1 VPKAFR
7 ILVSLAAAL
16 APVGTVTAQ
25 DERVEMQSFPANGRQ
40 LGGFVLPIVP
50 LASDCTISGGR
61 VFAWKAGDTQRLQI
75 DRDVRI
81 SLGAYQF
88 HADRALVW
96 INRLPTADGA
106 VNQIALYFDEVREP
120 TARAGFG
127 ASGRD
132 LLVTA
137 SARGEVV
144 LRTAITERRMP
155 DERSLLLRGE
165 RRLAEYQRRL
175 AGQLAA
181 RTARLE
187 VRPEVDSLATPA
199 PRTLTPGDP
208 IEPPPA
214 AAAVEVGVD
223 SVSVPVSRRE
233 RIPVVDPA
241 ATVSFFAREITV
253 SEETDTVL
261 LEGTVNLEWISDGID
276 GIGGA
281 GGLERL
287 EMRAERGVIFVA
299 PDSMRNMRER
309 RKDIAAADL
318 VGVYLE
324 GNVIATDGRYT
335 LRGARIYYDFAT
347 RKATVV
353 DAVLRTASRNAR
365 FPIVFARAAEMR
377 QVAADTFEADRA
389 EVSTSEFFVPHLSIG
404 VERVTVTQ
412 PTGDDE
418 GTWVKADAISLRAGG
433 RPLLNLGG
441 YEGEATRMPFRGVS
455 VGFQDEIGLGVET
468 DWDLFQLMG
477 LAPPEGLEGELSVD
491 GFFARGPGLGLDFD
505 LGGPLGDGKVDLY
518 GLYDFGGTDRTSAG
532 ENVEVD
538 AGLRGILDGEWQES
552 LGGGWNLQAQ
562 GTYISDPT
570 FVSAWRE
577 DDFNQRREYE
587 TGAYL
592 SNASANTLTS
602 LQFKGTLNDFLAN
615 SYLLASRGYAVEKLP
630 ELQYRRAGDD
640 LWGLLSWTQTWSTSL
655 MKMQLND
662 RTPAEMGIPSYAFW
676 GVPQDV
682 NLQEAY
688 ELAGYDSDLI
698 GRLHSRQELAVPFSG
713 PGWSLVPFANLQ
725 AEGYFGDNFIA
736 YSPDAENFQFL
747 GGGGV
752 RTSARIVRTMDSVRS
767 RLFDINRLR
776 HVLEP
781 YANLWAGYNSNENG
795 SRPVYDQQIEGASA
809 ATVGQVGL
817 RQQFQTQRGG
827 PGAWESVDVLTVDAG
842 VVLSGSDDDFQAS
855 DLPNGQFDQLKY
867 AQSPMPSYYSWRP
880 ELSQWGSNVY
890 GSSQWQVSDT
900 FTLNGT
906 GMLLLDDRQYITNG
920 DGFFDN
926 LARGS
931 VGAEMRHS
939 PDLTTYVEYRYIAP
953 TLSELLQLGA
963 TYKIGKK
970 YTVTVSPQIDLL
982 AGDIRS
988 ITGGLVRRFPDF
1000 DLNLFGGYDIV
1011 SDQTSVSLSM
1021 RIPANASPP
1030 LPAFGLPRETP

>member
-1 VPKAFR
+1 MPIGPW
-7 ILVSLAAAL
+7 ILASLATSVAL
-16 APVGTVTAQ
+16 AGPTARPAADQ
-25 DERVEMQSFPANGRQ
+25 SGVEIQSFPANGRQ

-50 LASDCTISGGR
+50 LATDCTISGGR
-61 VFAWKAGDTQRLQI
+61 VWTWKSGDTQRLQL

-81 SLGAYQF
+81 TLGAYQF

-96 INRLPTADGA
+96 INRLPTAEGT

-137 SARGEVV
+137 SARGEVI
-144 LRTAITERRMP
+144 LRAAIAERQMP
-155 DERSLLLRGE
+155 AERDLTLRGE
-165 RRLAEYQRRL
+165 RRLAEYQRK
-175 AGQLAA
+175 LAA
-181 RTARLE
+181 DLAAKSARLD
-187 VRPEVDSLATPA
+187 VRPDVDLPPTPPA
-199 PRTLTPGDP
+199 RTLRPGQP
-208 IEPPPA
+208 IEAPPA
-214 AAAVEVGVD
+214 EASADVGVD
-223 SVSVPVSRRE
+223 SVSMPVARPE
-233 RIPVVDPA
+233 RIPVVDPEA
-241 ATVSFFAREITV
+241 SVSFFARSITV

-261 LEGTVNLEWISDGID
+261 LEGTANLEWISDGTD
-276 GIGGA
+276 
-281 GGLERL
+281 GLERL
-287 EMRAERGVIFVA
+287 EMRAERGVVFVA
-299 PDSMRNMRER
+299 PESMRKVRER
-309 RKDIAAADL
+309 RKDLAANDL

-335 LRGARIYYDFAT
+335 LRGSRVYYDFQT

-353 DAVLRTASRNAR
+353 DAVLRTTTRNAR
-365 FPIVFARAAEMR
+365 FPIVYARAEEMR

-412 PTGDDE
+412 PTGDAE
-418 GTWVKADAISLRAGG
+418 GTWVNADAIALRAGG
-433 RPLLNLGG
+433 RPILDLGAYRG
-441 YEGEATRMPFRGVS
+441 DATRMPFRGVS
-455 VGFQDEIGLGVET
+455 MGYQDEVGLGLET

-477 LAPPEGLEGELSVD
+477 LAPPEGLEGELSLD
-491 GFFARGPGLGLDFD
+491 AYFERGPGVGVDFD
-505 LGGPLGDGKVDLY
+505 LSGPLGEGKVDLY

-532 ENVEVD
+532 EDVEID
-538 AGLRGILDGEWQES
+538 AGPRGIIDGEWQES

-577 DDFNQRREYE
+577 EDFDERREYE

-630 ELQYRRAGDD
+630 ELQHRRAGDD

-662 RTPAEMGIPSYAFW
+662 RTPGQMGIPSYAFW
-676 GVPQDV
+676 DVPQDV
-682 NLQEAY
+682 NLQDAY

-698 GRLHSRQELAVPFSG
+698 GRLHSRQEIAMPFSG
-713 PGWSLVPFANLQ
+713 PGWSVSPFANLQ
-725 AEGYFGDNFIA
+725 AEGYFGDNFLA
-736 YSPDAENFQFL
+736 YSPDAESFQFL

-752 RTSARIVRTMDSVRS
+752 RSSVRIVRTYDSVRS
-767 RLFDINRLR
+767 RLFDVNRLR
-776 HVLEP
+776 HILEP
-781 YANLWAGYNSNENG
+781 YGNVWSGFNSNQNG
-795 SRPVYDQQIEGASA
+795 ARPVYDQQVEGASA

-842 VVLSGSDDDFQAS
+842 VIISSSEADFQANE
-855 DLPNGQFDQLKY
+855 LPNTPFAQLKY

-900 FTLNGT
+900 LTLNGT
-906 GMLLLDDRQYITNG
+906 GMMLLEDREYITNG
-920 DGFFDN
+920 GGFFDN

-939 PDLTTYVEYRYIAP
+939 PDLTTYVEYRYVAP

-963 TYKIGKK
+963 TYQIGKK
-970 YTVTVSPQIDLL
+970 YTFTVSPQIDLL
-982 AGDIRS
+982 VGDIRA
-988 ITGGLVRRFPDF
+988 ITAGLARRFPDF

-1030 LPAFGLPRETP
+1030 LPAFGLPRDTP